1 MKNMTL
7 FGKTRS
13 VKEEYLDLSRYKEES
28 TEKEPSMYVKV
39 AEVQKYEDLTSLI
52 DSVYNGNLLLLDY
65 SMIKRDEIEEEK
77 VINELKK
84 VVRDV
89 KGDIAGLGGDIM
101 IVAPAGVKIDRKK
114 IRGNF
119 F

>member
-1 MKNMTL
+1 MTL

-13 VKEEYLDLSRYKEES
+13 DKEEYMDLSHYKEES
-28 TEKEPSMYVKV
+28 LEKEPLMYVKV
-39 AEVQKYEDLTSLI
+39 AEIQKYEDITSLI

-89 KGDIAGLGGDIM
+89 KGDIAGLGGNIM
-101 IVAPAGVKIDRKK
+101 IVTPAGVKIDRKK
-114 IRGNF
+114 IRGKF

>member
-1 MKNMTL
+1 MKNMSL
-7 FGKTRS
+7 FGKTRGD
-13 VKEEYLDLSRYKEES
+13 KEEYLDLSHYKEES
-28 TEKEPSMYVKV
+28 IEKEPSMYVKV
-39 AEVQKYEDLTSLI
+39 AEIQKYEDLKSLI

-65 SMIKRDEIEEEK
+65 SMIKRDEMEEEK

-89 KGDIAGLGGDIM
+89 KGDIAGLGSNIM
-101 IVAPAGVKIDRKK
+101 IVAPAGIKIDRKK
-114 IRGNF
+114 LRGKF

>member
-1 MKNMTL
+1 MTL
-7 FGKTRS
+7 FGKTRGD
-13 VKEEYLDLSRYKEES
+13 KEEYLDLSHYKEES
-28 TEKEPSMYVKV
+28 HEKEPSMYVKV
-39 AEVQKYEDLTSLI
+39 AEIQKYEDLTSLI

-65 SMIKRDEIEEEK
+65 SMIKRDEMEEEK

-84 VVRDV
+84 VTRDV
-89 KGDIAGLGGDIM
+89 KGDIAGLGGNIM

-114 IRGNF
+114 LRGNF

>member
-1 MKNMTL
+1 MPL
-7 FGKTRS
+7 FGKTRN
-13 VKEEYLDLSRYKEES
+13 VKEEYLDLSHYKEEG
-28 TEKEPSMYVKV
+28 TGKEPSMYVKV
-39 AEVQKYEDLTSLI
+39 AEIQKYEDLTPLI
-52 DSVYNGNLLLLDY
+52 DHVYKGSLLLVDY

-89 KGDIAGLGGDIM
+89 KGDIEGLDSNIM
-101 IVAPAGVKIDRKK
+101 IVEPVGIKIDRKK
-114 IRGNF
+114 IRGTF